1 MQKAVFPILG
11 HADITKAISFIHTNY
26 TKALEEN
33 KPLVVRIDQKQDD
46 RTVAQNRLY
55 WLQLNQL
62 RKQTGNSADHLHFT
76 FKRMFLARILARDDQ
91 GYAEMCKAV
100 KALKTEQPDQYAVI
114 AKQVT
119 RLTSTTVLNTKQF
132 SEYLE
137 RIEDYAMAKLN
148 IVLIWPDDLMYLKS
162 E

>member
-1 MQKAVFPILG
+1 MAAVFEIKS
-11 HADITKAISFIHTNY
+11 HYEITKTIGYLNTHHASAIESG
-26 TKALEEN
+26 